1 MIEETKYNF
10 TKGKQILRNAA
21 SIFPNG
27 SGIYKFLDK
36 KSNILY
42 VGKAKNLKKR
52 ISSYLNEFRQTN
64 KTKTLISETDKI
76 NFIKTPS
83 EVDSLILENNLIKE
97 HKPKFN
103 VRLVDDKS
111 YPFIIIERKSKWAR
125 IRKFRGKQNKND
137 IFFGPFSHVNAVDEV
152 LKHLEKAF
160 LIRSCSDNIFNSRKR
175 PCILYQIKRCSA
187 PCVGKISISEYND
200 LVNKAVLF
208 LKGKN
213 SLIKDELMK
222 EMKIESDKQNFE
234 IAAIIRDR
242 IKALTKISHE
252 KYSDL
257 NNTENFDIIC
267 CSKKSD
273 LICVQIFFFRSGK
286 NLGNKEFYV
295 ENPELDDLKIV
306 FSQFLVFFYSS
317 NIPPRLIFINTDL
330 NNLNL
335 ISRAI
340 SKKTSSKV
348 IVRFPTRGK
357 KLSLVKMV
365 EQNISISIENKL
377 KNERTNKKLLNFLKS
392 LLKLKKTPQR
402 IEIYDNSH
410 LNGTNPVGVMVVF
423 QGLNFQKNLYKKFNI
438 NNNQYKNS
446 DDYFMISQV
455 IDRRFTFSDNWKL
468 NMPDLMIIDGG
479 KGHVSKVKKVLL
491 DKKIN
496 GIEVIGI
503 AKGKNRNKGEETIY
517 TEFGKIKLE
526 KSNKVLFFLQRL
538 RDEAH
543 RFAITSQKIR
553 RSQTMR
559 TSVFDKINGVGNK
572 TKSDLLNFF
581 GSIENIKTA
590 SLDDLRKAPGIGEK
604 TAINIYKEFNKI
616 V

>member
-1 MIEETKYNF
+1 M
-10 TKGKQILRNAA
+10 
-21 SIFPNG
+21 
-27 SGIYKFLDK
+27 
-36 KSNILY
+36 
-42 VGKAKNLKKR
+42 
-52 ISSYLNEFRQTN
+52 
-64 KTKTLISETDKI
+64 
-76 NFIKTPS
+76 
-83 EVDSLILENNLIKE
+83 
-97 HKPKFN
+97 
-103 VRLVDDKS
+103 
-111 YPFIIIERKSKWAR
+111 
-125 IRKFRGKQNKND
+125 
-137 IFFGPFSHVNAVDEV
+137 
-152 LKHLEKAF
+152 
-160 LIRSCSDNIFNSRKR
+160 
-175 PCILYQIKRCSA
+175 
-187 PCVGKISISEYND
+187 
-200 LVNKAVLF
+200 LF
-208 LKGKN
+208 
-213 SLIKDELMK
+213 
-222 EMKIESDKQNFE
+222 
-234 IAAIIRDR
+234 
-242 IKALTKISHE
+242 
-252 KYSDL
+252 
-257 NNTENFDIIC
+257 
-267 CSKKSD
+267 KKSD
-273 LICVQIFFFRSGK
+273 LICVQIFLQIRK

-306 FSQFLVFFYSS
+306 FSQFLVFFIGS
-317 NIPPRLIFINTDL
+317 NMPPRLIFINTDL
-330 NNLNL
+330 NNVNL
-335 ISRAI
+335 ISRAM

-348 IVRFPTRGK
+348 IVKFPTRGK

-517 TEFGKIKLE
+517 TEFEKIKLE
-526 KSNKVLFFLQRL
+526 KSNKGLFFLQRL

-543 RFAITSQKIR
+543 RFAITSKDEEVKL
-553 RSQTMR
+553 R
-559 TSVFDKINGVGNK
+559 TSVFDKINGVGNV
-572 TKSDLLNFF
+572 KSDLLNFF
-581 GSIENIKTA
+581 GQLKCKTA
-590 SLDDLRKAPGIGEK
+590 SLDDLRKFWYRRKNRDKYIQG
-604 TAINIYKEFNKI
+604 

>member
-1 MIEETKYNF
+1 MMEETKYNF
-10 TKGKQILRNAA
+10 SKGKQILKDAA
-21 SIFPNG
+21 TIFPNG
-27 SGIYKFLDK
+27 SGIYKFLDNRR
-36 KSNILY
+36 NILY

-52 ISSYLNEFRQTN
+52 ISSYLNEYRQTN

-83 EVDSLILENNLIKE
+83 EIDSLILENNLIKE

-103 VRLVDDKS
+103 IRLVDDKS
-111 YPFIIIERKSKWAR
+111 YPFIIIEKKSKWAR
-125 IRKFRGKQNKND
+125 IRKFRGKQNNND
-137 IFFGPFSHVNAVDEV
+137 IFFGPFSHSYAVDEV

-187 PCVGKISISEYND
+187 PCVGKINITEYNN
-200 LVNKAVLF
+200 LVDKAILF

-213 SLIKDELMK
+213 SFIKDELMK
-222 EMKIESDKQNFE
+222 EMKFESDKQNFE
-234 IAAIIRDR
+234 TAAILRDR

-257 NNTENFDIIC
+257 NNKENFDVIC
-267 CSKKSD
+267 CSKKND
-273 LICVQIFFFRSGK
+273 FICVQIFFFRSGK
-286 NLGNKEFYV
+286 NLGNKEFFI
-295 ENPELDDLKIV
+295 ENPELDDLEII
-306 FSQFLVFFYSS
+306 FSQFLIFFYSL
-317 NIPPRLIFINTDL
+317 NIPPKFMYINTKLKDTK
-330 NNLNL
+330 L
-335 ISRAI
+335 ISGAI
-340 SKKTSSKV
+340 SKKNSNNV
-348 IVRFPTRGK
+348 IVKFPSRGK
-357 KLSLVKMV
+357 KLSLVRMV

-377 KNERTNKKLLNFLKS
+377 KNETTNKKLLKFLQS
-392 LLKLKKTPQR
+392 LLKLRKIPQR

-410 LNGTNPVGVMVVF
+410 LNGTNPVGVMVVY
-423 QGLNFQKNLYKKFNI
+423 QGSNFQKNLYKKFNI
-438 NNNQYKNS
+438 NNNNYKIS
-446 DDYFMISQV
+446 DDYFMMSQV

-479 KGHVSKVKKVLL
+479 KGHVSKVKKVLS

-496 GIEVIGI
+496 DVEVIGI
-503 AKGKNRNKGEETIY
+503 AKGRNRNKGEETIY
-517 TEFGKIKLE
+517 TKFGIIKLE
-526 KSNKVLFFLQRL
+526 KSNKGLFFLQRL

-543 RFAITSQKIR
+543 RFAISSQKIR
-553 RSQTMR
+553 RNQAMK

-572 TKSDLLNFF
+572 TKKDLLSFF
-581 GSIENIKTA
+581 GSIENVKTA
-590 SLDDLRKAPGIGEK
+590 SLDDLKKAPGIGEK